1 MVDSFI
7 NPEKMIGAI
16 YLTYYDQGDLTGYV
30 KNHRESGTPIAN
42 DITWNIFTNIC
53 AALAYCHHGIR
64 SPHDDANPPPT
75 WSAIIHRDIKT
86 DNIFLQSN
94 PTAPGNIIAIL
105 GDFDWSTNLSLE
117 RTIYRRPTDGSS
129 YQSPADPRWLP
140 PESPRYTMASDVWG
154 LGAVVTCMCRLVAS
168 PEECQV
174 SDGVPPSSSSGGRL
188 GPALQRLVKRAVAW
202 EPRERLSAWGLW
214 RGIVEAEAGK

>member
-1 MVDSFI
+1 MVHKTSKYAYKKFTTLTGPTHKSGGVDLVKRENGGVYVQKKATGPFHLDLLGKEYRALSTLDHPHIVKMVDSFI

-30 KNHRESGTPIAN
+30 KKYADFLYYIHPSCLPCICPLKHHNSHRESGTPIAN

-105 GDFDWSTNLSLE
+105 GDFGRPPHPPHTPFFP
-117 RTIYRRPTDGSS
+117 RPHPPQTISS
-129 YQSPADPRWLP
+129 
-140 PESPRYTMASDVWG
+140 
-154 LGAVVTCMCRLVAS
+154 
-168 PEECQV
+168 
-174 SDGVPPSSSSGGRL
+174 
-188 GPALQRLVKRAVAW
+188 
-202 EPRERLSAWGLW
+202 
-214 RGIVEAEAGK
+214 

>member
-30 KNHRESGTPIAN
+30 KKESGTPIAN

-105 GDFDWSTNLSLE
+105 GDFGK
-117 RTIYRRPTDGSS
+117 PTPILPTPHSS
-129 YQSPADPRWLP
+129 PDPTPHKPFLANPRARHYPRLVNQPLPRAHHLP
-140 PESPRYTMASDVWG
+140 PPHRRQQRPLPG
-154 LGAVVTCMCRLVAS
+154 
-168 PEECQV
+168 
-174 SDGVPPSSSSGGRL
+174 
-188 GPALQRLVKRAVAW
+188 GPAVAAAREPAVHH
-202 EPRERLSAWGLW
+202 G
-214 RGIVEAEAGK
+214 